1 MAAVF
6 ITLQDK
12 ADGSV
17 DVHLVAEPTTP
28 TDISVLTSAQKL
40 GAEALNAIHANLH
53 TNDRRI
59 IVASADDLH

>member
-17 DVHLVAEPTTP
+17 DVHLVAEPTP
-28 TDISVLTSAQKL
+28 TDISVLTPAQKL

-53 TNDRRI
+53 TSDRRI